1 MTMWWQAFANPE
13 DTKLIVNGKLKF
25 DDDVERVRR

>member
-1 MTMWWQAFANPE
+1 MFCKAFANPE
-13 DTKLIVNGKLKF
+13 DAVVNKSKVRL